1 MVKKIMRITVLAGV
15 LSFMAF
21 GTPDRAVSA
30 QAAEKTVTINTG
42 NYRGGKAIQ
51 EAFDTQAA
59 SDGTDELVVK
69 LEPGTYNITES
80 LIVYSLSLIHI

>member
-30 QAAEKTVTINTG
+30 QAAEK
-42 NYRGGKAIQ
+42 R
-51 EAFDTQAA
+51 
-59 SDGTDELVVK
+59 
-69 LEPGTYNITES
+69 P
-80 LIVYSLSLIHI
+80 

>member
-30 QAAEKTVTINTG
+30 PVSYTHLRAHE
-42 NYRGGKAIQ
+42 
-51 EAFDTQAA
+51 
-59 SDGTDELVVK
+59 TD
-69 LEPGTYNITES
+69 S
-80 LIVYSLSLIHI
+80 